1 MEKGSRTM
9 FNILKSKTSMMVLPA
24 AAVLMLTGCEE
35 EEMANA
41 PESAPVDLTQTEDL
55 FSAPVKPNP
64 LTTDPDAVVVRVN
77 GEDITRGEINDMM
90 AMAMQRFGGQI
101 PPEQLQAVQSQMIA
115 QIKEELINQKL
126 LGAAVIAEN
135 IQVDDAEVA
144 ATIEEIRASLPEDQ
158 TLEAALEREGQT
170 LEMLQEKIKTDMATR
185 QLMENKTADVPEATE
200 AEAREFYDSNPDQ
213 FAAPENVSAS
223 HILITFDDTDTDE
236 TKAEKKAKLE
246 EIRQSIIAETVSF
259 EDAASENSDCP
270 SSAQGGSLGTFGKG
284 RMVPAFEVA
293 AFSQE
298 IGEIGEIIETQFGY
312 HIIKVSDHKEEG
324 TVAFEDT
331 KDQLINYL
339 TNQKKQQ
346 AVLDYIAS
354 LRDSATI
361 EEM

>member
-1 MEKGSRTM
+1 M
-9 FNILKSKTSMMVLPA
+9 FNILMSKKSIMVLPVA
-24 AAVLMLTGCEE
+24 AALLLTGCEE
-35 EEMANA
+35 EEMANS
-41 PESAPVDLTQTEDL
+41 PEPAPVDLTQTEDL

-64 LTTDPDAVVVRVN
+64 LTTDPAAVVVRVN
-77 GEDITRGEINDMM
+77 GEDITRGEINEMM

-101 PPEQLQAVQSQMIA
+101 PPEQLQAVQGQMYA

-126 LGAAVIAEN
+126 LAAAVSAEN

-144 ATIEEIRASLPEDQ
+144 NTIVEIRGSLPEGQ
-158 TLEAALEREGQT
+158 TLEAALEKEGQT
-170 LEMLQEKIKTDMATR
+170 LEMLQDKIRSDMATR
-185 QLMENKTADVPEATE
+185 QLMESKTADVPAATE
-200 AEAREFYDSNPDQ
+200 AEAKEFYESNPDQ
-213 FAAPENVSAS
+213 FTAPENVSAS

-236 TKAEKKAKLE
+236 TKAAKKTKLE
-246 EIRQSIIAETVSF
+246 ELRQSILAETVTF
-259 EDAASENSDCP
+259 EDAATENSDCP

-298 IGEIGEIIETQFGY
+298 VGEIGEIIETQFGY
-312 HIIKVSDHKEEG
+312 HIIMVSDHQEEG
-324 TVAFEDT
+324 TMEFEET
-331 KDQLINYL
+331 KDKLIDYL

-346 AVLDYIAS
+346 AVVDYIAS

>member
-1 MEKGSRTM
+1 M
-9 FNILKSKTSMMVLPA
+9 FNILISKKSIMVLPVA
-24 AAVLMLTGCEE
+24 AALMLTGCEE

-41 PESAPVDLTQTEDL
+41 PEPAPVDLTQTEDL

-64 LTTDPDAVVVRVN
+64 LTTDPDAVIVRVN
-77 GEDITRGEINDMM
+77 GEEITRGEINEMM

-101 PPEQLQAVQSQMIA
+101 PPEQLQAVQVQMYA

-126 LGAAVIAEN
+126 LGAAVVAEN
-135 IQVDDAEVA
+135 IQVDEEEVA
-144 ATIEEIRASLPEDQ
+144 KTIEDIRESLPEDQ
-158 TLEAALEREGQT
+158 TLEAALEKEGQS
-170 LEMLQEKIKTDMATR
+170 LEMLQEKITSDMATR

-200 AEAREFYDSNPDQ
+200 AEAKEFYDSNPDQ
-213 FAAPENVSAS
+213 FTAPENVTAS
-223 HILITFDDTDTDE
+223 HILITFDETDTDE

-246 EIRQSIIAETVSF
+246 EVRQSILAETVTF
-259 EDAASENSDCP
+259 EDAATENSDCP

-298 IGEIGEIIETQFGY
+298 VDEVGEIIETQFGY
-312 HIIKVSDHKEEG
+312 HIIKVSEHQDEG
-324 TVAFEDT
+324 AVAFEET
-331 KDQLINYL
+331 KDKLIDYL

>member
-1 MEKGSRTM
+1 M
-9 FNILKSKTSMMVLPA
+9 FSISMSKKSMMVLPV

-35 EEMANA
+35 EEMANV
-41 PESAPVDLTQTEDL
+41 PEPEPVDLTQTEDL

-64 LTTDPDAVVVRVN
+64 LTTDPAAVVVRVN
-77 GEDITRGEINDMM
+77 GEDITLGEINNMM
-90 AMAMQRFGGQI
+90 AMAMQRFGGQV
-101 PPEQLQAVQSQMIA
+101 PPEQLQAVQVQMYA

-126 LGAAVIAEN
+126 LTAAVSEAN
-135 IQVDDAEVA
+135 IQIDDADVA
-144 ATIEEIRASLPEDQ
+144 ETLEDIRASLPEDL
-158 TLEAALEREGQT
+158 TLEDALEKEGQT
-170 LEMLQEKIKTDMATR
+170 VEMLQDKIRNDMATR
-185 QLMENKTADVPEATE
+185 QLMESKTADVPEATE
-200 AEAREFYDSNPDQ
+200 AEAREFFDSNPDQ

-236 TKAEKKAKLE
+236 TKAEKKVKLE
-246 EIRQSIIAETVSF
+246 EVRQSIIAETVTF
-259 EDAASENSDCP
+259 EDAATENSDCP
-270 SSAQGGSLGTFGKG
+270 SSADGGSLGTFGKG

-298 IGEIGEIIETQFGY
+298 PGEIGEIIETQFGY
-312 HIIKVSDHKEEG
+312 HIIKVSDHQDEGMVDFEE
-324 TVAFEDT
+324 T
-331 KDQLINYL
+331 KDKLIDYL

>member
-1 MEKGSRTM
+1 M
-9 FNILKSKTSMMVLPA
+9 FNILMSKRSMMVLPVA
-24 AAVLMLTGCEE
+24 AALLLAGCEE

-41 PESAPVDLTQTEDL
+41 PEPAPVDLTQTEDL

-64 LTTDPDAVVVRVN
+64 LTTDPEAVVVRVN
-77 GEDITRGEINDMM
+77 GEDITLGEVNTMM

-101 PPEQLQAVQSQMIA
+101 PPEQLQAVQVQVYS
-115 QIKEELINQKL
+115 QIKNELINQKL
-126 LGAAVIAEN
+126 LKAAVSAEN

-144 ATIEEIRASLPEDQ
+144 ITIEEIRESLPEDL
-158 TLEAALEREGQT
+158 TLEAALEKEGQT
-170 LEMLQEKIKTDMATR
+170 LEMLQDKIRDDMATR
-185 QLMENKTADVPEATE
+185 QLMESKTADVPAATE
-200 AEAREFYDSNPDQ
+200 AEAKEFYDSNPEK
-213 FAAPENVSAS
+213 FAAPENVTAS

-236 TKAEKKAKLE
+236 TKAEKKAQLE
-246 EIRQSIIAETVSF
+246 EIRQSILAETISF
-259 EDAASENSDCP
+259 EDAAMENSDCP

-298 IGEIGEIIETQFGY
+298 TEEIGEIIETPFGY
-312 HIIKVSDHKEEG
+312 HIIMVSEHREEG
-324 TVAFEDT
+324 TMDFEDT
-331 KDQLINYL
+331 KEKLIDYL

-346 AVLDYIAS
+346 AVADYIAS